1 MKFIQFGS
9 GTPLFGTL
17 HSPRTFSVPRLAVVV
32 CNPFGEEALRA
43 HRIYRVLAR
52 KLAQE
57 GIPVLRFDYSG
68 SGDSMGESGSA
79 SLSAWI
85 KDVQAAADELRKQ
98 SKAPEIVLFGLGLG
112 GAIAALA
119 ASGAG
124 VRRVIAWDPVIDG
137 RVYLRELAVSHVRY
151 MESELGR
158 PLTAPAADFV
168 PREALGHPLSE
179 QMLQELSTLNLA
191 TTRPWGDQVKV
202 TVLWTSE
209 TSHEARALRA
219 TLSEPHTWTDV
230 ASSTPWNSD
239 AALNSAVVPM
249 DVIEAAVAAIQ
260 PPTSR

>member
-1 MKFIQFGS
+1 
-9 GTPLFGTL
+9 
-17 HSPRTFSVPRLAVVV
+17 VPRLAVVV

-68 SGDSMGESGSA
+68 SGDSMGDSGSV
-79 SLSAWI
+79 SLAAWT
-85 KDVQAAADELRKQ
+85 KDVGAAVGELRKQ
-98 SKAPEIVLFGLGLG
+98 SKASEVALFGLGLG
-112 GAIAALA
+112 GSIAALA
-119 ASGAG
+119 SSETG

-137 RVYLRELAVSHVRY
+137 RAYLRELAVSHVRY

-158 PLTAPAADFV
+158 PLTPPAEDFV

-179 QMLQELSTLNLA
+179 RMIQELSKLHLVE
-191 TTRPWGDQVKV
+191 RPSWGDHVKLN
-202 TVLWTSE
+202 VLWTGE
-209 TSHEARALRA
+209 TSPEARALRA
-219 TLSEPHTWTDV
+219 TLSEPGAWLDV

-249 DVIEAAVAAIQ
+249 DVIEAAISVIQ
-260 PPTSR
+260 PSTSR